1 MRKLISITVI
11 MLLLVSAAPSVI
23 AQAKFGHINTN
34 ELLRQMPG
42 RTEAQQELE
51 KYARE
56 LEEMFVALQ
65 NEFQTKYT
73 NYLENEANL
82 SELIKQSRQREL
94 QSLQERIMEFQE
106 SAQQDLVDRE
116 NKLLSPIIE
125 KARKA
130 IDDVAKENGYTYV
143 FDLSTGAFLYAEPSD
158 NIMPLV
164 KSKLGIE

>member
-11 MLLLVSAAPSVI
+11 MLLLVSSAPNVF

-34 ELLRQMPG
+34 ELLRMMPG
-42 RTEAQQELE
+42 RDDAQRELE

-56 LEEMFVALQ
+56 LEEMFVSLQ
-65 NEFQTKYT
+65 TEFQTKYT
-73 NYLENEANL
+73 NYLENEATL

-130 IDDVAKENGYTYV
+130 IEDVAKENGYTYV
-143 FDLSTGAFLYAEPSD
+143 FDLSTGAFIYAEPSD

-164 KSKLGIE
+164 RTKLGIQ